1 MSVIAHLLLMLLL
14 LLTFSQ
20 FGSRLSAR
28 HALSWWAMSI
38 FILVAGLAP
47 QLLLPI
53 TELLG
58 IQVVSN
64 FVLATLVLFLF
75 LQLFDLTSDT
85 SLQSRKLRLVVA
97 RLAAEDYVRKQS
109 PRTEGRNKKTVLVAL
124 PCFNE
129 EEALPQTLGNLK
141 KLIEQSAQHPTLE
154 LKFCFIND
162 GSVDRSEQ
170 ILRSMA
176 PTCYTNHM
184 ANIGVAG
191 VLLTGFEIARIM
203 DIDYLVQCDSDG
215 QHPVEIIPKL
225 VETAMAKQLDLLIGS
240 RFARNELLHGDE
252 VRSRSFLSD
261 ESTTRLRILGI
272 QVIRICLGLFGG
284 QAKILDPTSGFRVY
298 SRNARDNLKTKMPD
312 EYPEPESIAIL
323 SLSGAR
329 IDEFKVKML
338 PRETGVS
345 SLHGLKTVR
354 YMMKVVTALLGL
366 RLRSMKG

>member
-1 MSVIAHLLLMLLL
+1 MSVIAHILLMLLL

-53 TELLG
+53 TEVLG

-85 SLQSRKLRLVVA
+85 SLQSRKLRMVVA
-97 RLAAEDYVRKQS
+97 RLAAEDYVKKQS
-109 PRTEGRNKKTVLVAL
+109 PRTEGGIKKTVLVAL

-129 EEALPQTLGNLK
+129 EEALPKTLSNLK
-141 KLIEQSAQHPTLE
+141 TLIEQSAQHPNLE
-154 LKFCFIND
+154 LKFSFIND

-170 ILRSMA
+170 ILKSMA
-176 PTCYTNHM
+176 PFCYTSHR

-225 VETAMAKQLDLLIGS
+225 VETAMANQLDLLIGS
-240 RFARNELLHGDE
+240 RFARQELFHGE
-252 VRSRSFLSD
+252 VKPRLLLAD
-261 ESTTRLRILGI
+261 DSTTRLRILGI

-298 SRNARDNLKTKMPD
+298 SRNARDILMTRMPD

-323 SLSGAR
+323 ALSGAR

-345 SLHGLKTVR
+345 SLHGLKTIR
-354 YMMKVVTALLGL
+354 YMMKVITALLGL